1 MSEEVVKSYLP
12 SGSDEQ
18 MIDIIK
24 EDAICEIKMS
34 TGYYKRIQQVIGFII
49 ENKPVSVIQEAH
61 KTIAAKKITEQWV
74 YHYETL
80 LILCKEFEKDAR
92 ANGHIE
98 QMTISEAREAM
109 LKAEEKAASEDSN

>member
-1 MSEEVVKSYLP
+1 MSEEVVKSYIP
-12 SGSDEQ
+12 SGSDDQ

-34 TGYYKRIQQVIGFII
+34 TGYYKRIQQAIGFII
-49 ENKPVSVIQEAH
+49 ENKPISVIQEAH
-61 KTIAAKKITEQWV
+61 KSIAERKVTEQWV

-92 ANGHIE
+92 ANGFIE
-98 QMTISEAREAM
+98 QMTIAEAREAM
-109 LKAEEKAASEDSN
+109 LKAEEKAAAEESN